1 MTFSNKG
8 FEYQMYDYSKLNGR
22 IIEKC
27 GSKSNFSKKMNLS
40 ERSMSLKLNNKRRFT
55 QPEIVKACEI
65 LEIPLNESASYFFVL
80 VVQ

>member
-1 MTFSNKG
+1 
-8 FEYQMYDYSKLNGR
+8 
-22 IIEKC
+22 
-27 GSKSNFSKKMNLS
+27 MNLS